1 MLIDMQPLAL
11 RAGISVE
18 RYWSMDMNEIIAQS
32 KANNQRKYDQIKE
45 RAIMDHKLSELMAF
59 AVNEPNKMPDI
70 KKMYGIDVEADEPQ
84 PQSAEP
90 IPEWKKDQAEF
101 MKQAEMIRNTR
112 NARKNKQG
120 GE

>member
-1 MLIDMQPLAL
+1 MLIDMQPMAL

-32 KANNQRKYDQIKE
+32 KANNQRKYDQLKE

-70 KKMYGIDVEADEPQ
+70 KKMYGIDVEANEPET
-84 PQSAEP
+84 QSAEP
-90 IPEWKKDQAEF
+90 IPDWKKDQAEF
-101 MKQAEMIRNTR
+101 MKQAEMIRNSR
-112 NARKNKQG
+112 NAKKNKQG